1 MQKVRHLEYDHGNN
15 QDHVRNQ
22 AEKMM
27 EGESAYHIEKEQ
39 EMLKEKKKRY
49 EEYNRNEFE
58 NQGDVAQAEQD
69 AKQDLKALNEG
80 LESFRF
86 DLIRK
91 YEGQIED
98 LRAELDLRMKV
109 EVHEIE
115 ERKNQ
120 HINELMKAHEDAFKE
135 MKEYYNDITREN
147 LELIRTHRARLQEIS
162 KSIESNRI
170 LTEQLAKER
179 DTMLV
184 PKK

>member
-1 MQKVRHLEYDHGNN
+1 
-15 QDHVRNQ
+15 
-22 AEKMM
+22 
-27 EGESAYHIEKEQ
+27 
-39 EMLKEKKKRY
+39 
-49 EEYNRNEFE
+49 
-58 NQGDVAQAEQD
+58 
-69 AKQDLKALNEG
+69 
-80 LESFRF
+80 
-86 DLIRK
+86 
-91 YEGQIED
+91 
-98 LRAELDLRMKV
+98 MKV